1 MLGPTLLCAN
11 PSPAQLTRPPAWPR
25 RCHAIQ
31 VLPAGTLALP
41 HDDLVLAARE
51 VEKLERLRSAL
62 RSERHGRLREELAKL
77 NSLFVNPRLQ
87 LSLS

>member
-1 MLGPTLLCAN
+1 M
-11 PSPAQLTRPPAWPR
+11 RPPAWPR
-25 RCHAIQ
+25 RCPPGHASQ

-77 NSLFVNPRLQ
+77 NCLFVNPRLQ